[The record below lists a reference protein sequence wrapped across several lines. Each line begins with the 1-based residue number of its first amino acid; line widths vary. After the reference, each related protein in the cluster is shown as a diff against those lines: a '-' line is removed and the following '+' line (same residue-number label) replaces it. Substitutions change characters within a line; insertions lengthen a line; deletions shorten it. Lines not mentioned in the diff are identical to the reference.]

1 MKNKYILSENV
12 FVRLDLG
19 KAFIYDGD
27 NKQIYKIPLFYG
39 MIMNEIRVEAKTFDE
54 IHIKILSQVLG
65 DKDFEQYVKKIQS
78 CILKLIKYGFVVVVE
93 C

>member
-1 MKNKYILSENV
+1 
-12 FVRLDLG
+12 
-19 KAFIYDGD
+19 
-27 NKQIYKIPLFYG
+27 
-39 MIMNEIRVEAKTFDE
+39 MNEIRVEAKTFDE

-93 C
+93 G